1 VQPRAVLML
10 APAPSYRPRHPES
23 TTLYAVVRDNL
34 ATLYG
39 AVDDGAVSI
48 ALPAFVKKELEGFLD
63 CGLAC
68 RGFARLRC
76 EACGESRLVSFSC
89 KGRGFCPS
97 CLGRRMAS
105 TAANLVEHVLPE
117 SAPLR
122 QWVLTVPFPWR
133 KRLAYDGELLGALT
147 RIFVSTVLGFYKARM
162 KKEGVANGQSGAV
175 VVVQRTSSD
184 LKTNPH
190 LHVLFL
196 DGVYRDLGDEAVFR
210 ELPRLSTR
218 EVGEVLERAVK
229 RMTRHVRRR
238 ERSGEAHDSPAGDD
252 MKGDDV
258 QSEDA
263 AGLAALAASAVDGR
277 SPPAGPEWR
286 RKRGPLPPLVSQALA
301 FDKPLCASLDGF
313 TLHAATRAGAL
324 DALGRE
330 ALCKYVLRPAVAQE
344 RVTQG
349 PDGLVRIALK
359 KPFSDGTVAVDMDP
373 LSLLC
378 RLAASVP
385 PPRLH
390 TVRYAG
396 VLAPASKLRP
406 RIVPKPPATPAN
418 DVETSALGPPPKPG
432 GSRYRPWAEL
442 LKRCFSIDV
451 LRCPSCDGRM
461 RLVALV
467 TDPKQVRRFLRG
479 IGEPTEPPPREPA
492 RGPPFWKSRVLRRA
506 GHDEH
511 VA

>member
-1 VQPRAVLML
+1 VQALRAVA
-10 APAPSYRPRHPES
+10 APFPSYRPRQPQD

-34 ATLYG
+34 ETLYG
-39 AVDDGAVSI
+39 AVDEGAVTI
-48 ALPAFVKKELEGFLD
+48 ALPAFVKKELEGYLD
-63 CGLAC
+63 CGVLC
-68 RGFARLRC
+68 RGFARLKC
-76 EACGESRLVSFSC
+76 ESCGERRLVAFSC

-105 TAANLVEHVLPE
+105 TAANLVEHVLPP
-117 SAPLR
+117 SPLR
-122 QWVLTVPFPWR
+122 QWVLTVPYPWR

-147 RIFVSTVLGFYKARM
+147 RIFVSTVLRFYAERM
-162 KKEGVANGQSGAV
+162 KKDGAPNGQSGAV

-184 LKTNPH
+184 LKLNPH

-196 DGVYRDLGDEAVFR
+196 DGAYRELGDEAVFR

-218 EVGEVLERAVK
+218 EVGEVLERAVQ
-229 RMTRHVRRR
+229 RMTRFVRRR
-238 ERSGEAHDSPAGDD
+238 ERSGEADASYLDDDAGT
-252 MKGDDV
+252 
-258 QSEDA
+258 EDA
-263 AGLAALAASAVDGR
+263 VGLAALAASAASGR
-277 SPPAGPEWR
+277 TPPAGPEWR
-286 RKRGPLPPLVSQALA
+286 RKRGPLPPLVPQALA

-344 RVTQG
+344 RVTRG
-349 PDGLVRIALK
+349 PDGLVRITLK

-378 RLAASVP
+378 RLASAVP
-385 PPRLH
+385 PPRFH

-396 VLAPASKLRP
+396 VLAPASKMRP
-406 RIVPKPPATPAN
+406 RIVPKPPVTPAN
-418 DVETSALGPPPKPG
+418 DLEPTLEPRRG

-451 LRCPSCDGRM
+451 LRCPSCDGRL
-461 RLVALV
+461 RLVALL
-467 TDPKQVRRFLRG
+467 TDPDEVRRFLRG
-479 IGEPTEPPPREPA
+479 IGEPTEAPARQPA
-492 RGPPFWKSRVLRRA
+492 RGPPYWQSRVLRRSA
-506 GHDEH
+506 HDDDH

>member
-1 VQPRAVLML
+1 
-10 APAPSYRPRHPES
+10 
-23 TTLYAVVRDNL
+23 VRDNL

-39 AVDDGAVSI
+39 AVDDGAVRI

-68 RGFARLRC
+68 RGFARLKC
-76 EACGESRLVSFSC
+76 ESCGGQHLVSFSC

-105 TAANLVEHVLPE
+105 TAANLVEHVLPT
-117 SAPLR
+117 ATPLR
-122 QWVLTVPFPWR
+122 QWVLTVPHPWR
-133 KRLAYDGELLGALT
+133 KRLAYDGALLGALT
-147 RIFVSTVLGFYKARM
+147 RIFVSTVLRFYKARM
-162 KKEGVANGQSGAV
+162 KKEGVANGQGGAV

-196 DGVYRDLGDEAVFR
+196 DGVYRELGDEVVFH

-218 EVGEVLERAVK
+218 EVGEVLERTVE
-229 RMTRHVRRR
+229 RMTRYVRRR
-238 ERSGEAHDSPAGDD
+238 ERSGEAHDSPAEDDD
-252 MKGDDV
+252 MEGDDV
-258 QSEDA
+258 QGEDA
-263 AGLAALAASAVDGR
+263 RGLAALAASAVDGR
-277 SPPAGPEWR
+277 TPPAGPEWR
-286 RKRGPLPPLVSQALA
+286 RKRGRMPPLVPHALA
-301 FDKPLCASLDGF
+301 FDKPLCASKDGF
-313 TLHAATRAGAL
+313 TLHAATRAGGL
-324 DALGRE
+324 DAVGRE

-349 PDGLVRIALK
+349 PDGLVRILLK

-390 TVRYAG
+390 MVRYAG
-396 VLAPASKLRP
+396 ILAPASKLRS
-406 RIVPKPPATPAN
+406 RVVPKPVAAPAN
-418 DVETSALGPPPKPG
+418 DVETTEPVAPKPA
-432 GSRYRPWAEL
+432 GSHYRPWAEL
-442 LKRCFSIDV
+442 LKRCFAIDV
-451 LRCPSCDGRM
+451 LKCESCGGRM

-467 TDPKQVRRFLRG
+467 TDLEHARRFLRG
-479 IGEPTEPPPREPA
+479 IGQPTEAPRREPA
-492 RGPPFWKSRVLRRA
+492 RGPPYWKSRVLRRA
-506 GHDEH
+506 SRDDEI

>member
-1 VQPRAVLML
+1 
-10 APAPSYRPRHPES
+10 
-23 TTLYAVVRDNL
+23 
-34 ATLYG
+34 
-39 AVDDGAVSI
+39 
-48 ALPAFVKKELEGFLD
+48 
-63 CGLAC
+63 
-68 RGFARLRC
+68 
-76 EACGESRLVSFSC
+76 
-89 KGRGFCPS
+89 
-97 CLGRRMAS
+97 
-105 TAANLVEHVLPE
+105 VEHVLPT
-117 SAPLR
+117 ATPLR
-122 QWVLTVPFPWR
+122 QWVLTVPHPWR

-147 RIFVSTVLGFYKARM
+147 RIFVSTVLGFYKARL
-162 KKEGVANGQSGAV
+162 KREGAANGQSGAV

-190 LHVLFL
+190 LHVIFL
-196 DGVYRDLGDEAVFR
+196 DGVYRELDDEAVFR

-218 EVGEVLERAVK
+218 EVGEVLERAVQ

-252 MKGDDV
+252 VEGDDV
-258 QSEDA
+258 QSNDV

-277 SPPAGPEWR
+277 CPPAGPEWR
-286 RKRGPLPPLVSQALA
+286 RKRGPMPPLVPRALA

-330 ALCKYVLRPAVAQE
+330 ALCKYVLRPPVAQE

-349 PDGLVRIALK
+349 PDGLVRIVLK

-373 LSLLC
+373 VSLLC

-418 DVETSALGPPPKPG
+418 DVEPGALPRSPMPHRPG
-432 GSRYRPWAEL
+432 GSHYRPWAEL
-442 LKRCFSIDV
+442 LKRCFAIDV
-451 LRCPSCDGRM
+451 ERCARCGGRM
-461 RLVALV
+461 KLVALV
-467 TDPKQVRRFLRG
+467 TDLQQVRRFLRG

-492 RGPPFWKSRVLRRA
+492 RGPPYWKSRVLRRA
-506 GHDEH
+506 AHDDES

>member
-1 VQPRAVLML
+1 M
-10 APAPSYRPRHPES
+10 
-23 TTLYAVVRDNL
+23 
-34 ATLYG
+34 
-39 AVDDGAVSI
+39 
-48 ALPAFVKKELEGFLD
+48 
-63 CGLAC
+63 
-68 RGFARLRC
+68 
-76 EACGESRLVSFSC
+76 
-89 KGRGFCPS
+89 
-97 CLGRRMAS
+97 
-105 TAANLVEHVLPE
+105 
-117 SAPLR
+117 
-122 QWVLTVPFPWR
+122 LTVPHPWR

-147 RIFVSTVLGFYKARM
+147 RIFVSTVLGFYKARLS
-162 KKEGVANGQSGAV
+162 KEGAANGQSGAV

-190 LHVLFL
+190 LHVIFL
-196 DGVYRDLGDEAVFR
+196 DGVYRELGDEAVFR

-218 EVGEVLERAVK
+218 EVGEVLERAVD

-238 ERSGEAHDSPAGDD
+238 ELRGETDGSRPGDD
-252 MKGDDV
+252 AET
-258 QSEDA
+258 EDA

-286 RKRGPLPPLVSQALA
+286 RKRGSLPPLVPQALT

-324 DALGRE
+324 DAAGRE

-344 RVTQG
+344 RITQG
-349 PDGLVRIALK
+349 PDGLVRIVLK

-406 RIVPKPPATPAN
+406 RIVPKPPATTAH
-418 DVETSALGPPPKPG
+418 DVEPGALPLPPKPG

-451 LRCPSCDGRM
+451 LQCASCGGRM
-461 RLVALV
+461 KLVALL
-467 TDPKQVRRFLRG
+467 TDLQQVRRFLPA
-479 IGEPTEPPPREPA
+479 IGEPPAPPPREPGV
-492 RGPPFWKSRVLRRA
+492 GPPFCMSRVLRRA
-506 GHDEH
+506 AHDDES

>member
-1 VQPRAVLML
+1 M
-10 APAPSYRPRHPES
+10 
-23 TTLYAVVRDNL
+23 RDNL

-68 RGFARLRC
+68 RGFARLKC
-76 EACGESRLVSFSC
+76 ESCGEQHLVAFSC

-105 TAANLVEHVLPE
+105 TAANLVEHVLPT
-117 SAPLR
+117 AALR
-122 QWVLTVPFPWR
+122 QWVLTVPHPWR

-147 RIFVSTVLGFYKARM
+147 RIFVSTVLGFYKTRL
-162 KKEGVANGQSGAV
+162 KKEGAANGQSGAV

-190 LHVLFL
+190 LHVIFL
-196 DGVYRDLGDEAVFR
+196 DGVYRELADEVVFR
-210 ELPRLSTR
+210 ELARLSTR
-218 EVGEVLERAVK
+218 EVGEVLERAVN

-238 ERSGEAHDSPAGDD
+238 ELRGEAECSRPGDD
-252 MKGDDV
+252 AET
-258 QSEDA
+258 EDA
-263 AGLAALAASAVDGR
+263 GGLAALAASAVDGR

-286 RKRGPLPPLVSQALA
+286 RKRGPMPPLVPQALA

-324 DALGRE
+324 DATGRE

-344 RVTQG
+344 RITQG
-349 PDGLVRIALK
+349 PDGLVRIVLK

-396 VLAPASKLRP
+396 SWRRRASCAR
-406 RIVPKPPATPAN
+406 A
-418 DVETSALGPPPKPG
+418 S
-432 GSRYRPWAEL
+432 
-442 LKRCFSIDV
+442 
-451 LRCPSCDGRM
+451 CPS
-461 RLVALV
+461 L
-467 TDPKQVRRFLRG
+467 PQQP
-479 IGEPTEPPPREPA
+479 PTTSSPA
-492 RGPPFWKSRVLRRA
+492 RYPCRPNRGAHAIVRGLNC
-506 GHDEH
+506 
-511 VA
+511 

>member
-1 VQPRAVLML
+1 M
-10 APAPSYRPRHPES
+10 
-23 TTLYAVVRDNL
+23 RDNL

-68 RGFARLRC
+68 RGFARLKC
-76 EACGESRLVSFSC
+76 ESCGEQHLVAFSC

-105 TAANLVEHVLPE
+105 TAANLVEHVLPT
-117 SAPLR
+117 AALR
-122 QWVLTVPFPWR
+122 QWVLTVPHPWR

-147 RIFVSTVLGFYKARM
+147 RIFVSTVLGFYKTRL
-162 KKEGVANGQSGAV
+162 KKEGAANGQSGAV

-190 LHVLFL
+190 LHVIFL
-196 DGVYRDLGDEAVFR
+196 DGVYRELADEVVFR
-210 ELPRLSTR
+210 ELARLSTR
-218 EVGEVLERAVK
+218 EVGEVLERAVN

-238 ERSGEAHDSPAGDD
+238 ELRGEAECSRPGDD
-252 MKGDDV
+252 AET
-258 QSEDA
+258 EDA
-263 AGLAALAASAVDGR
+263 GGLAALAASAVDGR

-286 RKRGPLPPLVSQALA
+286 RKRGPMPPLVPQALA

-324 DALGRE
+324 DATGRE

-344 RVTQG
+344 RITQG
-349 PDGLVRIALK
+349 PDGLVRIVLK

-406 RIVPKPPATPAN
+406 RIVPKPPATTAH
-418 DVETSALGPPPKPG
+418 DVEPGALPLPPKPG

-451 LRCPSCDGRM
+451 LQCASCGGRM
-461 RLVALV
+461 KLVALL
-467 TDPKQVRRFLRG
+467 TDLQQVRRFLRS
-479 IGEPTEPPPREPA
+479 IGEPTFQPPSEPA
-492 RGPPFWKSRVLRRA
+492 RGPPFWKCGVMGRA
-506 GHDEH
+506 AHDDVS